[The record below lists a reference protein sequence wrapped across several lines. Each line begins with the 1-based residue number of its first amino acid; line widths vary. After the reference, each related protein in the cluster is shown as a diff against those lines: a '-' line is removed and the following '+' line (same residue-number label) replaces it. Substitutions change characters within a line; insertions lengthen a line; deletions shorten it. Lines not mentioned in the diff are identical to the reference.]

1 MVFLRLATKYNMLT
15 IKTKPPRDPEIAKIV
30 VFLSSVALGMVT
42 LRSSVVVVPVV
53 LTVVDEMVVD
63 ETVVVDTLVV
73 IVVVFAPVVFVVLSP
88 IVTSVSY
95 IVISLLLLLDPLP
108 QSHLHSPAPPHNV
121 VDPSLE
127 SL

>member
-1 MVFLRLATKYNMLT
+1 MLLALKVYDCVSPSFMLSG
-15 IKTKPPRDPEIAKIV
+15 PV
-30 VFLSSVALGMVT
+30 SVAAT
-42 LRSSVVVVPVV
+42 VVVV
-53 LTVVDEMVVD
+53 
-63 ETVVVDTLVV
+63 VVV
-73 IVVVFAPVVFVVLSP
+73 VVVFAPVVFVVLSP